1 MKSLRLAKSWAS
13 KIFANIGTHD
23 GGDTMAPKSMNTRL
37 HASVSWSFPS
47 IVTGAHTVHFLP
59 HTT

>member
-1 MKSLRLAKSWAS
+1 
-13 KIFANIGTHD
+13 
-23 GGDTMAPKSMNTRL
+23 MAPKSMNTRL